1 MALFEQFSK
10 DPIGYLDASFN
21 GTDPVAISEDQVCIG
36 DPSTARRVL
45 LHTEDL
51 YDDVADGTGFF
62 SDQRFGRRSQQV
74 ELRAQARSV
83 FRRHLDANA
92 GSALA
97 EAVTTNISAQSEW
110 PDAGNWFFVRF
121 FRSVLLHDGSDPR
134 LFRIIEDV
142 IRTSSLMGAR
152 PHHAWSGRLLRLKRT
167 WLLAGE
173 IRSRKQAPP
182 SAPRDL
188 LDVIIAVAEP
198 DQPLEEL
205 VDVLIAFAKSISSTG
220 FVLGWVLSLLG
231 TEGDPGPDVPSD
243 WIVLETLRLWP
254 TPWLLGRFAKRKHE
268 LSERTIN
275 RGDVVIACPYLVN
288 RHADYWSDA
297 TKFIPGRWADPQS
310 LKNPAFLTFGHGMH
324 RCALADYAT
333 EILSRTLDVFRSRGF
348 SIEPKNT
355 ARPLG
360 PFLYPPAFTL
370 RLRDM
375 QRGAP
380 AAQARCTRRAQL
392 PVA

>member
-21 GTDPVAISEDQVCIG
+21 GADPVAISPDQVCVG
-36 DPSTARRVL
+36 DPLTARRVL

-51 YDDVADGTGFF
+51 YDDVANGTGFF

-74 ELRAQARSV
+74 ELRTQARSV
-83 FRRHLDANA
+83 FRRHIDANA

-97 EAVTTNISAQSEW
+97 DAIAANIRAQSEW

-134 LFRIIEDV
+134 LFRLIEDV
-142 IRTSSLMGAR
+142 IRTSSLMDAPPR
-152 PHHAWSGRLLRLKRT
+152 NASWRGRLLRLKRT

-188 LDVIIAVAEP
+188 LDAIIAVAEP

-220 FVLGWVLSLLG
+220 FVLGWALYLLG
-231 TEGDPGPDVPSD
+231 TEGDPGQGVPSD

-254 TPWLLGRFAKRKHE
+254 TPWLLGRYAKRQHE
-268 LSERTIN
+268 LAGRSIN
-275 RGDVVIACPYLVN
+275 QGDVVIACPYLVN
-288 RHADYWSDA
+288 RHADYWPDA
-297 TKFIPGRWADPQS
+297 TKFVPGRWADPQS
-310 LKNPAFLTFGHGMH
+310 LKNPAFLTFGHGVH

-333 EILSRTLDVFRSRGF
+333 EILSQTLEVLRSRGF

-370 RLRDM
+370 RLRDI
-375 QRGAP
+375 QHAAP
-380 AAQARCTRRAQL
+380 AAQACCAHRA
-392 PVA
+392 